1 MYPQTPM
8 ATTDLVS
15 FKDRKIDQFGNT
27 IVTADQ
33 FTRACL
39 AGKTIN
45 DQVFVDSITNEIKQY
60 NRYAEQRVSAY
71 DPTDISIPDE
81 AFKWVFPEEYQQI
94 KLSKYVSQKLVDLSE
109 TSSLTDQQFDQRI
122 ARVQDELTLI
132 KKHGLTKLF
141 QCLIYVIDRL
151 TAQNTVWGVGRGS
164 SVASYIL
171 YLIGVHDV
179 DSVKYDIDPLEFFK
193 TR

>member
-1 MYPQTPM
+1 M
-8 ATTDLVS
+8 AATDLVS
-15 FKDRKIDQFGNT
+15 FKDRKIDQLGNI

-33 FTRACL
+33 FTTACL
-39 AGKTIN
+39 AGKIIN
-45 DQVFVDSITNEIKQY
+45 DQVFVDKMTNDIKQY
-60 NRYAEQRVSAY
+60 NRYAEQKVSVY

-81 AFKWVFPEEYQQI
+81 AYQWTFPQQYQQI
-94 KLSKYVSQKLVDLSE
+94 KLSKYVSQKLVDLVDADM
-109 TSSLTDQQFDQRI
+109 LTEHQLNERI
-122 ARVQDELTLI
+122 TRVQDELTLI

-141 QCLIYVIDRL
+141 QCLIYIIDRL

-164 SVASYIL
+164 SVASYVL